1 MKAVLL
7 AAGRG
12 ERLKAAV
19 NCLPK
24 PMVMIKG
31 RPILEHNVL
40 LLKKFGI
47 RDIWINLHHLPQVI
61 AGYFSDGS
69 QFGVNIKYS
78 HEQTLLGT
86 AGAVKKIWKDCWN
99 SDRKGPFLVAYG
111 DNLFPYRIDELM
123 EFQARKKAVAAIA
136 VYEKQ
141 GDLSQSG
148 IISIDDDS
156 RITLFIEKPRSKVM
170 SSRLVNAGLYVLE
183 PDVLDFI
190 PEKGFSDFGA
200 DVFPE
205 MLKCGKVIH
214 AFRADKTADG
224 DAQNLI
230 AVDTPE
236 LLKEAMRLK

>member
-1 MKAVLL
+1 MKAIIL

-12 ERLKAAV
+12 ERLKAV
-19 NCLPK
+19 NSLPK
-24 PMVMIKG
+24 PMIMIKG

-40 LLKKFGI
+40 LFKKYGI

-61 AGYFSDGS
+61 AGYFRDGR

-86 AGAVKKIWKDCWN
+86 AGAVKKIWKDCWDC
-99 SDRKGPFLVAYG
+99 DRKGPFLVAYG
-111 DNLFPYRIDELM
+111 DNLFPYRIDEM
-123 EFQARKKAVAAIA
+123 MGFQAKKKGSAVIA

-148 IISIDDDS
+148 VISIDNDS
-156 RITLFIEKPRSKVM
+156 RITRFIEKPRSKVT
-170 SSRLVNAGLYVLE
+170 SSGFVNAGLYVLE
-183 PDVLDFI
+183 PDVPDFI
-190 PEKGFSDFGA
+190 QEKGFSDFGA
-200 DVFPE
+200 NVFPE
-205 MLKCGKVIH
+205 MLKYGKVIH

-224 DAQNLI
+224 HAENLV